1 MSRVRA
7 QPRSARDGRGRHR
20 HAPRPPR
27 PRRGD
32 AAAAEPPVR
41 APDQAGRR
49 VVRRGARSRRP
60 DRARRHRVP
69 RPDGDRRQ
77 PVLEVG
83 PRRAHASPP
92 RDPPPQPRG
101 ESGDGDHPRAAR
113 PARSGRPRQAAL
125 QRVPGD
131 RPGVRAEAKTRRR
144 HAGPLGNQHLYL
156 RSLRRLRGDQPRLPR
171 DRRGRRGRLDGWRG
185 HAPILSAT
193 RGGRARLAARQRSDP
208 PGAVLMGGTMQKP
221 LVLVALVLAV
231 VALAFGSPGEAQRG
245 PLKIGLVTSE
255 TGILAANG
263 KDMINGLQ
271 LFLEEQ
277 GGKLA
282 GREVKLIIED
292 DEGKPATGLTK
303 ARSLVEGQGIH
314 VLIGPVSA
322 AIGYAIAPYVDQKKI
337 PTLYP
342 IVSADDITQRK
353 RSAWIVRSGWAS
365 SQPSHPFGKW
375 VYDNLGYRKIA
386 MIGYDFAFGW
396 EVAAGFQRT
405 FEEAGGQVLQKLWP
419 PLGTADFAPY
429 ITRLRRDVD
438 AIYAVF
444 SGAVENGEKFSAALR
459 RVDLS
464 DAARGPVRFDDFGN
478 PVENIYVRKVER
490 VGGRLQNTIIH
501 TFPSVSQFW
510 TYKPEEFLKNP
521 AYSRDYP
528 PCKHCQ

>member
-1 MSRVRA
+1 
-7 QPRSARDGRGRHR
+7 
-20 HAPRPPR
+20 
-27 PRRGD
+27 
-32 AAAAEPPVR
+32 
-41 APDQAGRR
+41 
-49 VVRRGARSRRP
+49 
-60 DRARRHRVP
+60 
-69 RPDGDRRQ
+69 
-77 PVLEVG
+77 
-83 PRRAHASPP
+83 
-92 RDPPPQPRG
+92 
-101 ESGDGDHPRAAR
+101 
-113 PARSGRPRQAAL
+113 
-125 QRVPGD
+125 
-131 RPGVRAEAKTRRR
+131 
-144 HAGPLGNQHLYL
+144 
-156 RSLRRLRGDQPRLPR
+156 
-171 DRRGRRGRLDGWRG
+171 
-185 HAPILSAT
+185 
-193 RGGRARLAARQRSDP
+193 
-208 PGAVLMGGTMQKP
+208 MQKP

-245 PLKIGLVTSE
+245 PLKIGFVTSE

-444 SGAVENGEKFSAALR
+444 SGADALRFAKQLQESGLREKLPLIGGGTLTDEHVLRSMGDEVLGVVTALHYSAVLPSPANQKFARAYEAKYKQVPSYYSEGPYVAGMMLRAALEATGGDVENGEKFSAALR

-464 DAARGPVRFDDFGN
+464 DAPRGPVKFDDFGN
-478 PVENIYVRKVER
+478 PVENIYVRKVVR

-510 TYKPEEFLKNP
+510 TYKPDEFLKNP